1 MLDKPDGGLAIRN
14 LRIVQTVFFFFFF
27 KNSLNLINKEDVF
40 WVNIIEH
47 KYGKDIPWK
56 ISIPTNCSWFFRS
69 LCKTLESTK
78 SNQRIKTMKPNCT
91 SVLEDSWIFDMPIS
105 VKPSFVNMDLIDES
119 LHLNDFIHNDRW
131 SLSHIHQFLSPHIN
145 FESLNLGS
153 IDDNNHNIWSWSSK
167 SQGHGIISEVYKTLN
182 ASQAHMD
189 S

>member
-1 MLDKPDGGLAIRN
+1 
-14 LRIVQTVFFFFFF
+14 
-27 KNSLNLINKEDVF
+27 
-40 WVNIIEH
+40 
-47 KYGKDIPWK
+47 
-56 ISIPTNCSWFFRS
+56 
-69 LCKTLESTK
+69 
-78 SNQRIKTMKPNCT
+78 MKPNCT
-91 SVLEDSWIFDMPIS
+91 LVLENSWIFDMPIS
-105 VKPSFVNMDLIDES
+105 IKPSFVNMDLIDES

-189 S
+189 SWKGWKNIWRINSPPKTKFFIWLLLLGIIKTLAFLHNLNLVSNSCCGICGAHKKTSNIFSILAPKSI